1 MKIFNK
7 YLVISLLTITFTSC
21 EFDLL
26 DSPNDVGPSNA
37 NIDFLLANSYLTFN
51 NLMTGVSNNT
61 MGVTRLVTMQ
71 ANVYTADNGPQTWDG
86 VWSNAYANLIP
97 DLDLVIVKAKESGV
111 TFPEG
116 VAKVL
121 KAYALT
127 TMVDIFG
134 DVPYTEAFQGTS
146 NFGPKADKGADIYAA
161 ADKLLDEARVILA
174 GPPTGTLLNDLYY
187 GGSAAKWLKLANTL
201 KVRGMINQRLIKPVT
216 QAQIDAIIG
225 ADGAKGIAV
234 PADDFKF
241 QYGSNREAPDARHP
255 FYSDGYENGGPGWYQ
270 SNFMMWT
277 MILGKGEIVDPR
289 VRYYYYRQDCDEESE
304 DAFTLPCI
312 FQNAPNHYDGYPF
325 CTASSDEFS
334 DPGKKFVGYWG
345 RDHGDGSGIPPDGL
359 KKTAFGVYPAGG
371 KFDADNCAQVSNA
384 GKDGLKGV
392 GINPIMMSSW
402 VKFMLAENTLA
413 NGGDASAL
421 LEAAVKESVKR
432 VMDFGAAD
440 AGTSTLKPTQ
450 ADVDAYVAKVK
461 ADYAA
466 SSDKMNVLITEYWL
480 DCFGNGIEPYN
491 FIRRTCK
498 PARLQPTLDVDP
510 GPFPRSQFY
519 PGSYVSRN
527 QNASQKANQTTPV
540 FWDNNPA
547 GCVK

>member
-51 NLMTGVSNNT
+51 DLMTGVSNNT

-71 ANVYTADNGPQTWDG
+71 ANVYTADNGPQTWDA
-86 VWSNAYANLIP
+86 VWENAYANLIP
-97 DLDLVIVKAKESGV
+97 DLDLVVVKAKESGV

-134 DVPYTEAFQGTS
+134 DVPYTEAFLGTS
-146 NFGPKADKGADIYAA
+146 NFGPKADKGADIYAVS
-161 ADKLLDEARVILA
+161 DKLLDEARTILA
-174 GPPTGTLLNDLYY
+174 APTGTLVNDLYY
-187 GGSAAKWLKLANTL
+187 GGVAAKWLKLANTL
-201 KVRGMINQRLIKPVT
+201 KVRGLINQRLIKPVT

-225 ADGAKGIAV
+225 ADGSKGIAV

-241 QYGSNREAPDARHP
+241 QYGSNRETPDSRHP

-277 MILGKGEIVDPR
+277 MILGKGDIVDPR
-289 VRYYYYRQDCDEESE
+289 VRYYYYRQDCDEEAE

-325 CTASSDEFS
+325 CTASADEFG

-413 NGGDASAL
+413 NGGDASVL

-527 QNASQKANQTTPV
+527 QNASQKVNQTTPV

>member
-86 VWSNAYANLIP
+86 VWENAYANLIP

-134 DVPYTEAFQGTS
+134 DVPYTEAFLGTS
-146 NFGPKADKGADIYAA
+146 NFGPKADKGADIYAVS
-161 ADKLLDEARVILA
+161 DKLLDEARTILA
-174 GPPTGTLLNDLYY
+174 APTGTLVNDLYY
-187 GGSAAKWLKLANTL
+187 GGVAAKWLKLANTL
-201 KVRGMINQRLIKPVT
+201 KVRGLINQRLIKPVT

-225 ADGAKGIAV
+225 ADGSKGIAV

-241 QYGSNREAPDARHP
+241 QYGSNRETPDSRHP

-277 MILGKGEIVDPR
+277 MILGKGDIVDPR
-289 VRYYYYRQDCDEESE
+289 VRYYYYRQDCDEEAE

-325 CTASSDEFS
+325 CTASADEFG

-371 KFDADNCAQVSNA
+371 KFDADNCAQVSNS

-413 NGGDASAL
+413 NGGDASVL
-421 LEAAVKESVKR
+421 LESAVKESVKR

-527 QNASQKANQTTPV
+527 QNASQKVNQTTPV

>member
-1 MKIFNK
+1 
-7 YLVISLLTITFTSC
+7 
-21 EFDLL
+21 
-26 DSPNDVGPSNA
+26 
-37 NIDFLLANSYLTFN
+37 
-51 NLMTGVSNNT
+51 
-61 MGVTRLVTMQ
+61 
-71 ANVYTADNGPQTWDG
+71 
-86 VWSNAYANLIP
+86 
-97 DLDLVIVKAKESGV
+97 
-111 TFPEG
+111 
-116 VAKVL
+116 
-121 KAYALT
+121 
-127 TMVDIFG
+127 MV
-134 DVPYTEAFQGTS
+134 
-146 NFGPKADKGADIYAA
+146 
-161 ADKLLDEARVILA
+161 
-174 GPPTGTLLNDLYY
+174 NDLYY

-201 KVRGMINQRLIKPVT
+201 KVRGLINQRLIKPVT

-225 ADGAKGIAV
+225 ADGSKGIAV

-277 MILGKGEIVDPR
+277 MILGKGDIVDPR
-289 VRYYYYRQDCDEESE
+289 VRYYYYRQDCDEEAE

-325 CTASSDEFS
+325 CTASADKFG

-359 KKTAFGVYPAGG
+359 KKTCFGVYPAGG

-402 VKFMLAENTLA
+402 VKLMLAENTLA
-413 NGGDASAL
+413 NGGDASVL
-421 LEAAVKESVKR
+421 LESAVKESVKR

-527 QNASQKANQTTPV
+527 QNASQKANLTTPV

>member
-7 YLVISLLTITFTSC
+7 YLVISLLTISFTSC

-26 DSPNDVGPSNA
+26 DSPNEVGPTNA

-71 ANVYTADNGPQTWDG
+71 ANVYTADNGPQTWDA

-97 DLDLVIVKAKESGV
+97 DLDLVIVKSKEAGI

-121 KAYALT
+121 KAYAMT

-134 DVPYTEAFQGTS
+134 DVPYTEAFLGTS

-161 ADKLLDEARVILA
+161 ADKLLDEARTLLA
-174 GPPTGTLLNDLYY
+174 APTGTLINDLYY

-201 KVRGMINQRLIKPVT
+201 KVRAMINQRLIKPVT
-216 QAQIDAIIG
+216 QAQIDAVIG

-255 FYSDGYENGGPGWYQ
+255 FYSDGYENLGPGWYQ

-277 MILGKGEIVDPR
+277 MILGKGDIVDPR
-289 VRYYYYRQDCDEESE
+289 VRYYYYRQDCDEEGE

-312 FQNAPNHYDGYPF
+312 FQNAPNHYDGFPF
-325 CTASSDEFS
+325 CTASADKFG
-334 DPGKKFVGYWG
+334 DPAKKFVGYWG

-498 PARLQPTLDVDP
+498 PAKLQPALDVDP

>member
-86 VWSNAYANLIP
+86 VWENAYANLIP

-134 DVPYTEAFQGTS
+134 DVPYTEAFLGTS
-146 NFGPKADKGADIYAA
+146 NFGPKADKGADIYAVS
-161 ADKLLDEARVILA
+161 DKLLDEARTILA
-174 GPPTGTLLNDLYY
+174 APTGTLVNDLYY
-187 GGSAAKWLKLANTL
+187 GGVAAKWLKLANTL
-201 KVRGMINQRLIKPVT
+201 KVRGLINQRLIKPVT

-225 ADGAKGIAV
+225 ADGSKGIAV

-241 QYGSNREAPDARHP
+241 QYGSNRETPDARHP

-277 MILGKGEIVDPR
+277 MILGKGDIVDPR
-289 VRYYYYRQDCDEESE
+289 VRYYYYRQDCDEEAE

-325 CTASSDEFS
+325 CTASADEFG

-413 NGGDASAL
+413 NGGDASVL
-421 LEAAVKESVKR
+421 LESAVKESVKR

-527 QNASQKANQTTPV
+527 QNASQKVNQTTPV

>member
-26 DSPNDVGPSNA
+26 DSPNDVGPANA

-86 VWSNAYANLIP
+86 VWTDAYANLIP
-97 DLDLVIVKAKESGV
+97 DLDLVILKAKEAGI

-127 TMVDIFG
+127 TLVDVFG
-134 DVPYTEAFQGTS
+134 DIPYTEAFQGTS

-174 GPPTGTLLNDLYY
+174 APTGTLINDLYY
-187 GGSAAKWLKLANTL
+187 GGVAAKWLKLANTL

-216 QAQIDAIIG
+216 KAQIDAIIG
-225 ADGAKGIAV
+225 ADGANGIAV

-277 MILGKGEIVDPR
+277 MILGKGDIVDPR
-289 VRYYYYRQDCDEESE
+289 VRYYYYRQDCDEEGE

-312 FQNAPNHYDGYPF
+312 FQNAPNHFDGYPF

-413 NGGDASAL
+413 NGGDASVL

-466 SSDKMNVLITEYWL
+466 SSDKMDVLITEYWL

-527 QNASQKANQTTPV
+527 QNASQKANQTTPI

>member
-26 DSPNDVGPSNA
+26 DSPNDVGPLNA

-51 NLMTGVSNNT
+51 DLMTVVSNNT

-71 ANVYTADNGPQTWDG
+71 ANVYTADNGPQTWDA
-86 VWSNAYANLIP
+86 VWENAYANLIP

-134 DVPYTEAFQGTS
+134 ELPYTEAFLGTS
-146 NFGPKADKGADIYAA
+146 NFGPKADKGADIYAVS
-161 ADKLLDEARVILA
+161 DKLLDEARTLLA
-174 GPPTGTLLNDLYY
+174 APTGTLVNDLYY
-187 GGSAAKWLKLANTL
+187 GGVAAKWLKLANTL
-201 KVRGMINQRLIKPVT
+201 KVRGLINQRLITPVT

-225 ADGAKGIAV
+225 ADGSKGIAV

-241 QYGSNREAPDARHP
+241 QYGSNRETPDSRHP
-255 FYSDGYENGGPGWYQ
+255 FYSDGYETGGPGWYQ

-277 MILGKGEIVDPR
+277 MILGKGDIVDPR
-289 VRYYYYRQDCDEESE
+289 VRYYYYRQDCDEEAE

-325 CTASSDEFS
+325 CTASADEFG

-413 NGGDASAL
+413 NGGDASVL

-527 QNASQKANQTTPV
+527 QNASQKVNQTTPV

>member
-86 VWSNAYANLIP
+86 VWENAYANLIP

-134 DVPYTEAFQGTS
+134 DVPYTEAFLGTS
-146 NFGPKADKGADIYAA
+146 NFGPKADKGADIYAVS
-161 ADKLLDEARVILA
+161 DKLLDEARTILA
-174 GPPTGTLLNDLYY
+174 APTGTLVNDLYY
-187 GGSAAKWLKLANTL
+187 GGVAAKWLKLANTL
-201 KVRGMINQRLIKPVT
+201 KVRGLINQRLIKPVT

-225 ADGAKGIAV
+225 ADGSKGIAV

-241 QYGSNREAPDARHP
+241 QYGSNRETPDSRHP

-277 MILGKGEIVDPR
+277 MILGKGDIVDPR
-289 VRYYYYRQDCDEESE
+289 VRYYYYRQDCDEEAE

-325 CTASSDEFS
+325 CTASADEFG

-371 KFDADNCAQVSNA
+371 KFDADNCAQVSNS

-413 NGGDASAL
+413 NGGDASVL
-421 LEAAVKESVKR
+421 LESAVKESVKR

-527 QNASQKANQTTPV
+527 QNASQKANLTTPV

>member
-86 VWSNAYANLIP
+86 VWENAYANLIP

-134 DVPYTEAFQGTS
+134 DVPYTEAFLGTS
-146 NFGPKADKGADIYAA
+146 NFGPKADKGADIYAVS
-161 ADKLLDEARVILA
+161 DKLLDEARTILA
-174 GPPTGTLLNDLYY
+174 APTGTLVNDLYY
-187 GGSAAKWLKLANTL
+187 GGVAAKWLKLANTL
-201 KVRGMINQRLIKPVT
+201 KVRGLINQRLIKPVT

-225 ADGAKGIAV
+225 ADGSKGIAV

-241 QYGSNREAPDARHP
+241 QYGSNRETPDSRHP

-277 MILGKGEIVDPR
+277 MILGKGDIVDPR
-289 VRYYYYRQDCDEESE
+289 VRYYYYRQDCDEEAE

-325 CTASSDEFS
+325 CTASADEFG

-371 KFDADNCAQVSNA
+371 KFDADNCAQVSNS

-413 NGGDASAL
+413 NGGDASVL
-421 LEAAVKESVKR
+421 LESAVKESVKR

-527 QNASQKANQTTPV
+527 QNASQKANQTTPI

>member
-71 ANVYTADNGPQTWDG
+71 ANVYTADNGPQTWDA
-86 VWSNAYANLIP
+86 VWENAYANLIP

-134 DVPYTEAFQGTS
+134 DVPYTEAFLGTS
-146 NFGPKADKGADIYAA
+146 NFGPKADKGADIYAVS
-161 ADKLLDEARVILA
+161 DKLLDEARTILA
-174 GPPTGTLLNDLYY
+174 APTGTLVNDLYY
-187 GGSAAKWLKLANTL
+187 GGVAAKWLKLANTL
-201 KVRGMINQRLIKPVT
+201 KVRGLINQRLIKPVT

-225 ADGAKGIAV
+225 ADGSKGIAV

-241 QYGSNREAPDARHP
+241 QYGSNRETPDARHP

-277 MILGKGEIVDPR
+277 MILGKGDIVDPR
-289 VRYYYYRQDCDEESE
+289 VRYYYYRQDCDEEAE

-325 CTASSDEFS
+325 CTASADEFG

-371 KFDADNCAQVSNA
+371 KFDADNCAQVSNS

-413 NGGDASAL
+413 NGGDASVL
-421 LEAAVKESVKR
+421 LESAVKESVKR

-527 QNASQKANQTTPV
+527 QNASQKANQTTPI